1 MDTVPV
7 DARKFF
13 STAHKLRNWGLFWI
27 LLLLC
32 GYEGFIKYFQP
43 KGFNAFKLFVVG
55 IMFVAFC
62 LLVRIAWR
70 CIRHRSTFSWF
81 FRLYYA
87 LYVGYCF
94 IAVMRSAELDAQ
106 VIANLLGNYT
116 TGVGLLVPLIAVAG
130 DRIINHDILL
140 RTGLKLIWVGILL
153 TPLGLAEGRLALFAS
168 PFVQLSYLLLPFW
181 LYLDKKQ
188 RQLLIAGL
196 VACLLVSLL
205 TNVRAILMREF
216 LLIGCFWAFYT
227 LRQKSVVTII
237 AAIMAV
243 VTMVTLTIYADSL
256 TSLFAQREIDVFGI
270 KIDNDQNR
278 TWMYEEVYAD
288 LNNKDNLLFGRG
300 ALGKYFSEFFYS
312 TYEYEGSSADDYNRY
327 NIEVGVLSYLL
338 KGGYVLVW
346 STLLL
351 LLAAGFLGLMKAKNT
366 FVIGLGIVILCHVIG
381 MFIENQPKL
390 AAYNVIIWLYVG
402 ACLSATM
409 RASNDPFQ
417 SFRPQTQRR
426 RSLSIQATV
435 AYQPTFQPL
444 SV

>member
-1 MDTVPV
+1 MDTVHAAP
-7 DARKFF
+7 RQFF
-13 STAHKLRNWGLFWI
+13 NTAHKLQNWGLFWV
-27 LLLLC
+27 LALLC
-32 GYEGFIKYFQP
+32 GYEGFIQYFQP
-43 KGFNAFKLFVVG
+43 KGFNAFKLFVAG
-55 IMFVAFC
+55 AMFVAFC
-62 LLVRIAWR
+62 LLIRIAWK
-70 CIRHRSTFSWF
+70 CIRHRSTFSLF
-81 FRLYYA
+81 FTFYYSLYLA
-87 LYVGYCF
+87 YCV
-94 IAVMRSAELDAQ
+94 ITVVRSAEPDVQ
-106 VIANLLGNYT
+106 VIANLIGSYT
-116 TGVGLLVPLIAVAG
+116 TGLGLLVPLIAVAG

-196 VACLLVSLL
+196 VACVLVSLL

-227 LRQKSVVTII
+227 LRQKSVVTIV

-243 VTMVTLTIYADSL
+243 VMVVTLTIYADDI
-256 TSLFAQREIDVFGI
+256 TSLLAQREINVFGI

-278 TWMYEEVYAD
+278 TWMYEEVYTD
-288 LNNKDNLLFGRG
+288 LNNKDDLLFGRG
-300 ALGKYFSEFFYS
+300 ALGRYFSEFFYS

-346 STLLL
+346 STLFL
-351 LLAAGFLGLMKAKNT
+351 LLAAGFLGLRRANNT

-381 MFIENQPKL
+381 LFIENYPKL
-390 AAYNVIIWLYVG
+390 AAYDVIIWLYAG

-426 RSLSIQATV
+426 RSPSTQATPHH
-435 AYQPTFQPL
+435 QLTE
-444 SV
+444 